1 MTKSVGAG
9 IITAKHL
16 GQLVAGDNELVFG
29 DRLAQVDARL
39 AHAPPRDTNEAV
51 RASTGIEGGWIHR
64 WCLDRMMR

>member
-29 DRLAQVDARL
+29 DRLARVCALGAR
-39 AHAPPRDTNEAV
+39 AP
-51 RASTGIEGGWIHR
+51 
-64 WCLDRMMR
+64 